1 MKNDF
6 DKLLDEAEDKLAT
19 WNLNE
24 AVDALEGIADMLAK
38 AVDSREEFIKS
49 FGEIRGY
56 LMIRAKLRLGID
68 TSPIDQD
75 CLYNQFLKKV
85 EKAAHERR
93 IEQRSKI
100 RIIT

>member
-6 DKLLDEAEDKLAT
+6 DKLMDEAEDKLAT
-19 WNLNE
+19 WNLIE

-38 AVDSREEFIKS
+38 AVDSKEEFEKS
-49 FGEIRGY
+49 FGELRGY
-56 LMIRAKLRLGID
+56 LIMKAKIRLGINS
-68 TSPIDQD
+68 SPIDPD
-75 CLYNQFLKKV
+75 CLYNQFLKQA

-100 RIIT
+100 RVIT